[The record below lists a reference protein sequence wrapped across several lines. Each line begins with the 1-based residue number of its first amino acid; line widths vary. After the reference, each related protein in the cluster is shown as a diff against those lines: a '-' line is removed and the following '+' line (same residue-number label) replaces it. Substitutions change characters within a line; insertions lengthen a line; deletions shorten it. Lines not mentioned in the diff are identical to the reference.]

1 MRSLRRRMYM
11 NSLNFFEARGEGW
24 EWVGTDRSRYGAEAV
39 KDLPSV
45 LTHGEFSKHITL
57 SPSSKVLQS
66 PVTEVLLAYFPSDI
80 SAAEKVL
87 AAAQFQQYI
96 EKGLG
101 GSADVK
107 GVSFG

>member
-1 MRSLRRRMYM
+1 VRDGSGLE
-11 NSLNFFEARGEGW
+11 LTEAGM
-24 EWVGTDRSRYGAEAV
+24 V
-39 KDLPSV
+39 
-45 LTHGEFSKHITL
+45 
-57 SPSSKVLQS
+57 QS